1 MRVMPTPASAR
12 HAAENTEVRGEGTER
27 KGSER
32 RAWVLT
38 SSRNIDRVTHH
49 VLM

>member
-1 MRVMPTPASAR
+1 VVGAALED
-12 HAAENTEVRGEGTER
+12 AAENAEVRGEGTER

-32 RAWVLT
+32 RVWVFR